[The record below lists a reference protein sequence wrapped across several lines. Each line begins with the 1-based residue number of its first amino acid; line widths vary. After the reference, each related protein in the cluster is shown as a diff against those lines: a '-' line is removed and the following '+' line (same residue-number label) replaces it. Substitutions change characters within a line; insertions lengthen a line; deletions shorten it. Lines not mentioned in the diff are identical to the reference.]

1 MTRLR
6 LALLVALSMLAFAGN
21 SLLCRMALKNTS
33 IDAATFTSVRMLSGA
48 CMLWLVLR
56 LQSGAGWAG
65 LLGRGGAATGTDSGS
80 AAASDTASATGT
92 AGTAPAGNWLS
103 ACALFAYAACFSF
116 AYVSMSAATG
126 ALLLFGSV
134 QASMM
139 GYGIVQG
146 ERLSKPQMLGF
157 ACALAGLVVL
167 MLPGLVAPS
176 LVSALLMVSAG
187 LAWSVYTLQ
196 GKRAQSRSAASPSQV
211 TAGNFLRTVPLA
223 LLLNLLLWRSAAW
236 DATGLTLAAVSGA
249 LASGL
254 GYALWYQ
261 ALPALTATQAATAQL
276 SVPVIAALGGVL
288 LLGESLTLTML
299 LASAAI
305 LGGIA
310 LLILDKR

>member
-6 LALLVALSMLAFAGN
+6 LIVLVCLSMLAFAGN

-48 CMLWLVLR
+48 CMLWLVVR
-56 LQSGAGWAG
+56 LQSGAG
-65 LLGRGGAATGTDSGS
+65 LFNRVGA
-80 AAASDTASATGT
+80 ASATGT
-92 AGTAPAGNWLS
+92 ASTALAGNWLS
-103 ACALFAYAACFSF
+103 ACALFAYAACFSY

-139 GYGIVQG
+139 GYAIAQG
-146 ERLSKPQMLGF
+146 ERLSKLQMLGF
-157 ACALAGLVVL
+157 ALALAGLVVL

-196 GKRAQSRSAASPSQV
+196 GKRAHSLGRASPSQV
-211 TAGNFLRTVPLA
+211 TAGNFMRSVPLA
-223 LLLNLLLWRSAAW
+223 LLLNVLMWPSLSW
-236 DATGLTLAAVSGA
+236 DATGLVLAAVSGA

-261 ALPALTATQAATAQL
+261 ALPALKATQAATAQL

-288 LLGESLTLTML
+288 LLGEHLTLTML
-299 LASAAI
+299 LASTAI